1 MADTK
6 ISALSAVSAAAGA
19 MEIPVN
25 DAGTT
30 KKMTVT
36 QLLTAPVFGAGS
48 STAGSWPKLTDG
60 TVQTTPDAG
69 SIERDANCVYLTT
82 DAGNRGYVPVRHF
95 IRADSTRTLP
105 NDTNLNAIFNSPTN
119 GRLTLEAGT
128 YLFSGIIHL
137 TSMSATSG
145 NARFNPLG
153 AGTATMAAVLYHIV
167 GVDGAVNTAA
177 TQTGSTSNAASSPAS
192 VATAGTGTAM
202 TINITGSFE
211 ITAGGTIIPSIQLVT
226 AAAAVVS
233 IGSYLTFERI
243 GSTSVVSVGQWD

>member
-6 ISALSAVSAAAGA
+6 TSALSAVAAAAGA

-25 DAGTT
+25 DAGTS

-36 QLLTAPVFGAGS
+36 QLFTSPVIAAGGA
-48 STAGSWPKLTDG
+48 TAGSWPKLTAG
-60 TVQTTPDAG
+60 TLQTTPDAG
-69 SIERDANCVYLTT
+69 SLEMDANCMYGTT
-82 DAGNRGYVPVRHF
+82 DAGNRGYIPLRQF

-119 GRLTLEAGT
+119 GRLTLETGT
-128 YLFSGIIHL
+128 YLFSGLLHIN
-137 TSMSATSG
+137 TMSATSG

-153 AGTATMAAVLYHIV
+153 GGTATMGSVLYHMV

-177 TQTGSTSNAASSPAS
+177 QQTGSTSNAASSPAS
-192 VATAGTGTAM
+192 VMTAGTGTAM
-202 TINITGSFE
+202 TINITGTFE
-211 ITAGGTIIPSIQLVT
+211 ITGAGTIIPSIQLVT
-226 AAAAVVS
+226 AAAAVVA